1 MSLVVPLPRTV
12 QDCVSKNTHPGLA
25 LDKYVQSWDS
35 TTETGKLSE
44 RVQKPALERV
54 VELSKSPPEG
64 LNYANLYERWEQ
76 TLAGRAVCFQAKTVG
91 PLTLH
96 LARASALENAGICMH
111 PIYGFVYMPGT
122 GLKGMARAFAETVWL
137 PTQLGTHW
145 ASATDSQWNEALD
158 KLDQVFGYTPY
169 IEPPQEA
176 KQQMSD
182 LARQLDRRRRQRN
195 KTASQ
200 EAKAHVGQIIFYDA
214 WPVRWPIL
222 SVDILNNHHPSYYQN
237 EDPPGDWDSP
247 VPVYFL
253 SVPPDQSFLFAVG
266 KRRHDVPEELLELA
280 LDWLIGALV
289 HEGAGAKTAAGY
301 GQFHLEQPPEPIRKA
316 QQQVEQTWKTACEQ
330 ERRTE
335 FQCTL
340 ELITPAFLAG
350 AYQFAPEG
358 EKDCQLRPATLRG
371 LLRWWWR
378 TMHAGHVDAHT
389 LARLEA
395 AVWGDTHAAGAVRIC
410 IRPKGQIKPLRY
422 DKEAVKQQNRLPDPP
437 DKKTTPGLY
446 YFSFGMDDK
455 RRENGQP
462 RRYQRY
468 YIAPGAKWEVRF
480 TVRPSAYERRNRQG
494 QLSPPPIPLPD
505 PSLLLQQAQAALW
518 LLCHFGG
525 VGSKSRKGFG
535 CFRVPDPLRSWNIDQ
550 CKQIAKRFREACG
563 IPDSKP
569 AGSPSLEDML
579 IMEDIATPW
588 TNPWV
593 VLDRIG
599 AAAQE
604 FAKQYKHNL
613 QKKALGLPRRIGSPP
628 RGSFTPGLHVRNTD
642 RHASPV
648 FYHVDQEQGDLKQ
661 QKYIIRCVAFPSPE
675 LPDDASRQKSRDF
688 LQELIKHLSKQWTNW
703 CNTMR
708 NLGTP
713 SAQYPSMGKSPTT
726 GVSGQPASTVPT
738 PAGHTPS
745 LKTGDQV
752 EVEIVP
758 DPKGKGRLFGRH
770 APTGL
775 VGPIQK
781 ADVLSPRPEI
791 GQKILVRVFSV
802 SVTGKDIQFEAI
814 LPKHQET

>member
-1 MSLVVPLPRTV
+1 MPIGTVEFQKVEVPGKDGKPRTV
-12 QDCVSKNTHPGLA
+12 EKPFLAGNKLEITPECLWERGWFGLRYSDLLDGLDIEYEQKNKRTLKNVRTYAVLPQELRRILSEEYVEHPGLA
-25 LDKYVQSWDS
+25 LDKLMFRCADQSVAKYALGKV
-35 TTETGKLSE
+35 TEINNKLASSVDWYKDLVSRWTQLLIYRGVVIFTGL
-44 RVQKPALERV
+44 
-54 VELSKSPPEG
+54 
-64 LNYANLYERWEQ
+64 
-76 TLAGRAVCFQAKTVG
+76 TQA

-158 KLDQVFGYTPY
+158 KLDQVFGYAPY
-169 IEPPQEA
+169 IERPKDEKLLMSALAQE
-176 KQQMSD
+176 
-182 LARQLDRRRRQRN
+182 LDRRRRQRN

-222 SVDILNNHHPSYYQN
+222 IVDILNNHHPSYYQN

-280 LDWLIGALV
+280 LDWLIGALM

-455 RRENGQP
+455 RRENG
-462 RRYQRY
+462 RY

-480 TVRPSAYERRNRQG
+480 TVRPSAYERRNKQG

-550 CKQIAKRFREACG
+550 CKQIAKSFREACG

-613 QKKALGLPRRIGSPP
+613 QKKALGLPRKIGSPP

-726 GVSGQPASTVPT
+726 WRLGATGIYGSN
-738 PAGHTPS
+738 AGRAHP
-745 LKTGDQV
+745 
-752 EVEIVP
+752 
-758 DPKGKGRLFGRH
+758 
-770 APTGL
+770 
-775 VGPIQK
+775 
-781 ADVLSPRPEI
+781 
-791 GQKILVRVFSV
+791 
-802 SVTGKDIQFEAI
+802 
-814 LPKHQET
+814 LP